1 MTSSLYDSIARIAR
15 HESGARPVAG
25 VGKVVEVHDGTQQ
38 DHAVT
43 VEMRDTGLVLPRVP
57 VAVGVMGYAAI
68 PAVDDLVA
76 VVFMEGDIHGPVV
89 LGRLYHAEQPPPQH
103 REGQIVLHVPRDD
116 PRIKLDIEGKTPQ
129 ITLTMGSDV
138 KLEIVKDGA
147 TVEVGK
153 MKVVVT
159 GAGGGRVEISSG
171 SSSMVLK
178 QDGDITLKTQG
189 KLKLE
194 GSEVE
199 ISGTGK
205 VKVSG
210 AQVEIN

>member
-1 MTSSLYDSIARIAR
+1 
-15 HESGARPVAG
+15 
-25 VGKVVEVHDGTQQ
+25 
-38 DHAVT
+38 
-43 VEMRDTGLVLPRVP
+43 
-57 VAVGVMGYAAI
+57 
-68 PAVDDLVA
+68 
-76 VVFMEGDIHGPVV
+76 
-89 LGRLYHAEQPPPQH
+89 
-103 REGQIVLHVPRDD
+103 
-116 PRIKLDIEGKTPQ
+116 
-129 ITLTMGSDV
+129 
-138 KLEIVKDGA
+138 
-147 TVEVGK
+147 
-153 MKVVVT
+153 VVT